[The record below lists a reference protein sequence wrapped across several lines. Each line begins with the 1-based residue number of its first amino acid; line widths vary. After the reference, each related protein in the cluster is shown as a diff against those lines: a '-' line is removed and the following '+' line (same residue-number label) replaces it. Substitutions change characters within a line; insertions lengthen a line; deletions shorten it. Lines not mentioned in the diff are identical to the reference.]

1 MIEFGINYLV
11 KIRDQIG
18 LAKLNNLGWVLR
30 FSKNKSRKKKWLK
43 KIRNLNI
50 WNKKYKKYETYKIK
64 NID

>member
-30 FSKNKSRKKKWLK
+30 FSKKKSRKKNQKF
-43 KIRNLNI
+43 
-50 WNKKYKKYETYKIK
+50 KYMK
-64 NID
+64 